1 MILRGGKRCWA
12 TAMTL
17 ETWILILVVF
27 AAVVFLRLGRHRY
40 TRRQRVLTLALLVVL
55 TLRYVKGMPTTGNDL
70 LLEIP
75 CLAVGV
81 VFGFAMLA
89 VMSVE
94 PDESSGEI
102 WVRAGVAYLVLWIIL
117 LGSWVLFAYSA
128 SGWAH
133 RQVGRFFID
142 NRLSFT
148 AISPAFVLMTIG
160 SIGVVTIGLATR
172 AFSASRAEQAAALGR
187 GSNR

>member
-1 MILRGGKRCWA
+1 
-12 TAMTL
+12 MTL
-17 ETWILILVVF
+17 ETWILILAVL

-55 TLRYVKGMPTTGNDL
+55 VLRYVKGMPTTGNDL
-70 LLEIP
+70 LLEIA
-75 CLAVGV
+75 CLALGV

-102 WVRAGVAYLVLWIIL
+102 WVRAGVAYLVLWVVL
-117 LGSWVLFAYSA
+117 LGSRVLFAYSA
-128 SGWAH
+128 TGWAH
-133 RQVGRFFID
+133 RDIGRFFID

-148 AISPAFVLMTIG
+148 VISPAFVLMTIG
-160 SIGVVTIGLATR
+160 SIGVVTFGLATR
-172 AFSASRAEQAAALGR
+172 SLSASRAMPAGR
-187 GSNR
+187 ANRSSPAS

>member
-1 MILRGGKRCWA
+1 
-12 TAMTL
+12 MTL

-27 AAVVFLRLGRHRY
+27 AAVVFLRFGRHRY
-40 TRRQRVLTLALLVVL
+40 TRRQRVLTLALLLVL

-70 LLEIP
+70 FLEIA
-75 CLAVGV
+75 CLALGV

-102 WVRAGVAYLVLWIIL
+102 WIGAGVAYLVLWVVL
-117 LGSWVLFAYSA
+117 LGSRVFFAYSA
-128 SGWAH
+128 TGWAH
-133 RQVGRFFID
+133 REIGRFFID

-172 AFSASRAEQAAALGR
+172 ALSASRAQPGSSPNPTPRLGEQTGGLP
-187 GSNR
+187 